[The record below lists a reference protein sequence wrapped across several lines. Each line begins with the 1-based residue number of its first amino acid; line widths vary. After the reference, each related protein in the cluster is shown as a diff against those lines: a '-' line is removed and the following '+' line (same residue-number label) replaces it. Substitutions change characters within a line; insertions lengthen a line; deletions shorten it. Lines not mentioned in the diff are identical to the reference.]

1 MRPRAVRRDDEPDT
15 EDASIPEVVDAAPPA
30 RAVRVKVGTTG
41 NRKIGML
48 ASGIVGIVLAA
59 VLEKAG
65 ISSTTIEYA
74 IGAISMVVSA
84 ALGSNGLEHLA
95 AALGKRR
102 AE

>member
-1 MRPRAVRRDDEPDT
+1 MARPIPAIVESDPDT
-15 EDASIPEVVDAAPPA
+15 DPGIKP
-30 RAVRVKVGTTG
+30 VRVKVGTTG

-48 ASGIVGIVLAA
+48 GAGLVGIVVTAL
-59 VLEKAG
+59 LEKAG
-65 ISSTTIEYA
+65 VSATTIEYA

-95 AALGKRR
+95 AALGKRK

>member
-48 ASGIVGIVLAA
+48 GAGVVGILLTAC
-59 VLEKAG
+59 LEKVGVSAG
-65 ISSTTIEYA
+65 TIEYA
-74 IGAISMVVSA
+74 IGAIGMVVSA

>member
-1 MRPRAVRRDDEPDT
+1 MPPRSIPAIVESDPDT
-15 EDASIPEVVDAAPPA
+15 DPGVRP
-30 RAVRVKVGTTG
+30 VRVKVGTTG

-48 ASGIVGIVLAA
+48 GAGVVGILLTAC
-59 VLEKAG
+59 LEKVGVSAG
-65 ISSTTIEYA
+65 TFEYA
-74 IGAISMVVSA
+74 IGAIGMVVSA